1 METYLITGGAGF
13 IGSNFIKYLLSLQ
26 KDIVII
32 NVDKLTYA
40 GNLKNLKPVEA
51 QHNYTFITQDI
62 CSREN
67 IKKVFSLYKPD
78 YVINFAAESHV
89 DRSITDSETFART
102 NVLGTQILLQ
112 ASLDYNIKRYIQIST
127 DEVYGSSP
135 DGTYFTEQ
143 SFLNPCN
150 PYAASKAGADMLVN
164 SFNITYNLPVNI
176 TRCTNNYG
184 PGQHH
189 EKLIPMVIKCCLEGK
204 KIPVYGDGKN
214 IRDWIYV
221 DDHCRA
227 IQLIIENGRPGEIY
241 NIAAGNQMENIEI
254 VKLIIEKSKDIAKI
268 YYGLDLNIDESLI
281 EFVED
286 RKGHDKRYALDTV
299 KLSNELD
306 WSAEKRFDEGL
317 VQSIKWYMDNKP
329 WLFNKK

>member
-1 METYLITGGAGF
+1 MDTYLITGGAGF

-40 GNLKNLKPVEA
+40 GNLKNLKSVET
-51 QHNYTFITQDI
+51 QHNYTFIAQDI

-67 IKKVFSLYKPD
+67 IKKIFSAYKPD
-78 YVINFAAESHV
+78 YVVNFAAESHV
-89 DRSITDSETFART
+89 DRSITDSEAFART

-112 ASLDYNIKRYIQIST
+112 TSLDYNIKRYVQIST
-127 DEVYGSSP
+127 DEVYGPSL
-135 DGTYFTEQ
+135 DGIYFTEQ
-143 SFLNPCN
+143 AFLNPCN

-164 SFNITYNLPVNI
+164 SFYITYNLPVSI

-204 KIPVYGDGKN
+204 KMPVYGDGKN
-214 IRDWIYV
+214 IRDWVYV

-227 IQLIIENGRPGEIY
+227 IQLIIEKGRPGEIY
-241 NIAAGNQMENIEI
+241 NIGAGNQMENIEI
-254 VKLIIEKSKDIAKI
+254 VKLIIEKSRYIGKK
-268 YYGLDLNIDESLI
+268 YYGFDLNIDESLI

-286 RKGHDKRYALDTV
+286 RKGHDKRYALNTD
-299 KLSNELD
+299 KLKNELG
-306 WSAEKRFDEGL
+306 WTARMHFDEGL
-317 VQSIKWYMDNKP
+317 EQSIKWYMDNKP
-329 WLFNKK
+329 WLFN